1 MNTAAVS
8 RRVQVLSQTI
18 APLTRFLSESTWA
31 KSEQHHRACD
41 FTFGNPHEMPLALY
55 VEVEA
60 LQKSSNPL
68 LTDWFADKQ
77 SYRSVSVDRFCDGG
91 LGS

>member
-1 MNTAAVS
+1 MNTAVVS
-8 RRVQVLSQTI
+8 RCVQVLSQTV

-41 FTFGNPHEMPLALY
+41 FTFGNPHEMPLALF
-55 VEVEA
+55 VEV

-68 LTDWFADKQ
+68 MTDWFADEQ
-77 SYRSVSVDRFCDGG
+77 SIETAQLIGFPIAD
-91 LGS
+91 